1 MYEIGVG
8 HLSKQQFN
16 NLLKG
21 KGVRVQHG
29 QIHSFVV
36 DRKLYNKF
44 NKNAVLGKK
53 TTLKKGAGLL
63 SDVYKYV
70 KERPML
76 RGMANRA
83 INYGKSAAHLGINKA
98 ADYATRGVGR
108 AAEYAHRKVREV
120 PIIEGSGMRR
130 RYRGRGLI
138 GDVLG
143 GAGQLAHMIDPHS
156 GASKEAQKW
165 LGGLGGIASSFG
177 LGMKKRRTRRGGG
190 FLESAT
196 DQFNRERAYRGRGFL
211 DSALKGALSSGM
223 IGTVLKGSG
232 ELAGLIG
239 GPGSQEAKQVLGGI
253 GDAAQ
258 MFGFGM
264 KKKKRASP
272 AQLAALARGRAR
284 RQQNLYGGALR
295 PGGY

>member
-63 SDVYKYV
+63 SDIYKYV

-83 INYGKSAAHLGINKA
+83 IDYGKSAAHLGINKA

-120 PIIEGSGMRR
+120 PIIDGSGMR
-130 RYRGRGLI
+130 RGRGLI

-143 GAGQLAHMIDPHS
+143 GAGQLAHMIDPNS

-223 IGTVLKGSG
+223 LGTVLKGSG

-284 RQQNLYGGALR
+284 RQQNLYGGGALR
-295 PGGY
+295 AAGY

>member
-1 MYEIGVG
+1 VLSFIFYNIIRYIINMYEISVG
-8 HLSKQQFN
+8 HLSPQQFN

-29 QIHSFVV
+29 RIHSFTV
-36 DRKLYNKF
+36 DRKLFNKF
-44 NKNAVLGKK
+44 SKNAVLGKK

-63 SDVYKYV
+63 SDIYRYI

-120 PIIEGSGMRR
+120 PMIEGSGMRR
-130 RYRGRGLI
+130 RRGRGLVGGVLSGSGELAGMIGGPGSDEAKKWLQGIGTVANVFGLGMKKKRTRRGRGLI
-138 GDVLG
+138 GGVLG
-143 GAGQLAHMIDPHS
+143 GA
-156 GASKEAQKW
+156 
-165 LGGLGGIASSFG
+165 
-177 LGMKKRRTRRGGG
+177 
-190 FLESAT
+190 
-196 DQFNRERAYRGRGFL
+196 
-211 DSALKGALSSGM
+211 
-223 IGTVLKGSG
+223 G

-239 GPGSQEAKQVLGGI
+239 GPGSDEARKVLGGI
-253 GDAAQ
+253 GTAANI
-258 MFGFGM
+258 FGLGM
-264 KKKKRASP
+264 KKKKRATP

-295 PGGY
+295 PAGY